1 MNETNAP
8 NPFAQQSAA
17 PPQTRR
23 SSLLLWVVGLMG
35 VMVAICCGGTM
46 MIGYI
51 GVKGPETSVYTGA
64 QVPASFQAIAKE
76 VGALEEGEKIR
87 FFYSDAWADIRDGF
101 YFVSDRKVV
110 VYTEVDSDTP
120 LTIVEFEEIED
131 IELYRNESFFEDSV
145 ITIELKDDNWVS
157 FPVSSELDRDEHF
170 YDAIRKRT
178 DSN

>member
-23 SSLLLWVVGLMG
+23 SNLLLWVVGLMG

-64 QVPASFQAIAKE
+64 QVPASFQATAKE

-120 LTIVEFEEIED
+120 LTIVEFDEIEEIE
-131 IELYRNESFFEDSV
+131 LHRNESFLEDSV
-145 ITIELKDDNWVS
+145 ITIELKDGNWVS

-170 YDAIRKRT
+170 YDAIRKKT
-178 DSN
+178 ESN